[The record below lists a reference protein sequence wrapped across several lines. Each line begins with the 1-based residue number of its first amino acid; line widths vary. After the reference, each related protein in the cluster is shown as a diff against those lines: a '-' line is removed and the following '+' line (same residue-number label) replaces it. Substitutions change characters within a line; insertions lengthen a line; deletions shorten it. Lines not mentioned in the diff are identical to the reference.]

1 VIGKVTRGRDVRGL
15 LRYLFGSGRR
25 NEHTRPH
32 LVAGWDE
39 PAALEPAW
47 SNGRAD
53 TKPLATLLEQP
64 LRAANGRLDDR
75 PVWQCS
81 VRAAPE
87 DRVLGDQEWEQVARD
102 VVVRTGFASEGD
114 DDACRWVA
122 IRHADDHIHLVV
134 TLARQD
140 GRPVTPRNDYY
151 RVGEACRAAEK
162 LLNLRATAPRDRTAA
177 SQPSDGER
185 EKANRNGMRE
195 PARITLRRQVRTIAA
210 ASDSVDDFLDRLRG
224 AGVLVRA
231 RFSEKNPGEIT
242 GYAVALADSRARTA
256 AGDPVWYGGGKLA
269 ADLSLPKLLRRW
281 QSPPAQP
288 GTRHVRLDA
297 DQRAAVWAQAQ
308 KTTAAAAAEIRR
320 LARTNPAAA
329 ADVAWAA
336 SDALSVTA
344 RIVEGSWVGPLTR
357 AADAYDRAAREL
369 WGRTP
374 VPHPTGTALRTVA
387 RVMAMT
393 GRARR
398 DESAQLMA
406 LVVNLIAMTQA
417 VAQLREAQDR
427 AAQAAAARSAAEQ
440 LRAVKPPRTSV
451 GAGAT
456 RITSVGPPGRPDI
469 PPLRL

>member
-1 VIGKVTRGRDVRGL
+1 VIGKVTRGRDVGGL
-15 LRYLFGSGRR
+15 LRYLFGRGRR

-39 PAALEPAW
+39 PASLEPAW
-47 SNGRAD
+47 SDGRAD

-64 LRAANGRLDDR
+64 LRAANGRLVDR

-81 VRAAPE
+81 VRVAPE

-102 VVVRTGFASEGD
+102 VVARTGFAPEGD
-114 DDACRWVA
+114 DDACRWIA
-122 IRHADDHIHLVV
+122 IRHAADHVHLVV

-151 RVGEACRAAEK
+151 RVGEACRAAEN
-162 LLNLRATAPRDRTAA
+162 LLNLRATARRDRTAA
-177 SQPSDGER
+177 SQPSYGER
-185 EKANRNGMRE
+185 EKANRSGLRE
-195 PARITLRRQVRTIAA
+195 PARITLRRQVRTVAA
-210 ASDSVDDFLDRLRG
+210 ASDSVDFLERLRG
-224 AGVLVRA
+224 AGLLVRE
-231 RFSEKNPGEIT
+231 RFSEQNPGEIT
-242 GYAVALADSRARTA
+242 GYAVALGDPRARTA
-256 AGDPVWYGGGKLA
+256 AGGPVWYGGGKLA

-297 DQRAAVWAQAQ
+297 DQRAAVWAQAR
-308 KTTAAAAAEIRR
+308 KTTAGAGAEIRR

-374 VPHPTGTALRTVA
+374 APHPTGNALRNVA
-387 RVMAMT
+387 RAMAMT

-417 VAQLREAQDR
+417 VAQLRDAQDR
-427 AAQAAAARSAAEQ
+427 AAQAAAARAAAEQ
-440 LRAVKPPRTSV
+440 LRAVKPPRAAV
-451 GAGAT
+451 GAGAA
-456 RITSVGPPGRPDI
+456 RIAGVGRPGRPDI

>member
-1 VIGKVTRGRDVRGL
+1 VIGKVTRGRDVGGL
-15 LRYLFGSGRR
+15 LRYLFGRGRHD
-25 NEHTRPH
+25 EHIRPH

-47 SNGRAD
+47 RAGRAD
-53 TKPLATLLEQP
+53 TKWLARLLEQP

-102 VVVRTGFASEGD
+102 VVARTGFAPEGD
-114 DDACRWVA
+114 DDACRWIA

-140 GRPVTPRNDYY
+140 GRPVTPSNDYY
-151 RVGEACRAAEK
+151 RVGEACRAAEE
-162 LLNLRATAPRDRTAA
+162 LLNLRATARRDRTAG
-177 SQPSDGER
+177 SQPSYGER
-185 EKANRNGMRE
+185 EKANRNGLPE
-195 PARITLRRQVRTIAA
+195 PARITLRRHVRTVAA
-210 ASDSVDDFLDRLRG
+210 ASASVDDFFDRLRG
-224 AGVLVRA
+224 VGLLVRE
-231 RFSEKNPGEIT
+231 RFSEQNPGEIT
-242 GYAVALADSRARTA
+242 GYAVALADPRAHTA
-256 AGDPVWYGGGKLA
+256 AGTPVWYGGGKLA

-281 QSPPAQP
+281 QAPPERLA
-288 GTRHVRLDA
+288 RRRICLDA
-297 DQRAAVWAQAQ
+297 DQRAAVWVQAQ
-308 KTTAAAAAEIRR
+308 RTTAAAAAEIQR
-320 LARTNPAAA
+320 LTRTNPAAA

-344 RIVEGSWVGPLTR
+344 RIVEGSWFGPLTR

-374 VPHPTGTALRTVA
+374 APHPTGNALRNVA
-387 RVMAMT
+387 RAMAMT

-427 AAQAAAARSAAEQ
+427 AAQAAAARGSGRTTSSGQGSAGGGWSRRRVESQ
-440 LRAVKPPRTSV
+440 V
-451 GAGAT
+451 
-456 RITSVGPPGRPDI
+456 
-469 PPLRL
+469 

>member
-1 VIGKVTRGRDVRGL
+1 VIGKVTRGRDVGGL
-15 LRYLFGSGRR
+15 LRYLFGRGRH

-32 LVAGWDE
+32 LVGGWDE

-47 SNGRAD
+47 RDGRAD
-53 TKPLATLLEQP
+53 TKPLARLLDQP

-81 VRAAPE
+81 VRAAPQ
-87 DRVLGDQEWEQVARD
+87 DRVLSDQEWAQIARD
-102 VVVRTGFASEGD
+102 VVARIGFAPEGD
-114 DDACRWVA
+114 DDACRWAAV
-122 IRHADDHIHLVV
+122 RHADDHIHLVV

-151 RVGEACRAAEK
+151 RVGEACHAAEK
-162 LLNLRATAPRDRTAA
+162 LLNLRTTARRDRTA
-177 SQPSDGER
+177 SSEPNYGER
-185 EKANRNGMRE
+185 EKANRKGLPE
-195 PARITLRRQVRTIAA
+195 PARTTLRRHVRTVAA
-210 ASDSVDDFLDRLRG
+210 ASASVDDFLERLRG
-224 AGVLVRA
+224 AGLLVRE
-231 RFSEKNPGEIT
+231 RFSEQNPSEIT
-242 GYAVALADSRARTA
+242 GYAVALADPRARTA

-281 QSPPAQP
+281 RPFHEQP
-288 GTRHVRLDA
+288 GRRHARLDA

-308 KTTAAAAAEIRR
+308 KTTAAAAVEIRK

-344 RIVEGSWVGPLTR
+344 RIVEGSRVGPLTR

-374 VPHPTGTALRTVA
+374 APHPTGNALRNVA
-387 RVMAMT
+387 RAMAMT

-406 LVVNLIAMTQA
+406 LVVNLIAMTHA

-427 AAQAAAARSAAEQ
+427 AAQAAAARAAAKQ
-440 LRAVKPPRTSV
+440 LRAVKTRTAV
-451 GAGAT
+451 GAGAA
-456 RITSVGPPGRPDI
+456 RIAGVGAPGRPDKQ
-469 PPLRL
+469 PLRL